1 MSRKIPQD
9 ELNKKSTYRLKQW
22 LNGEM
27 DTYVGLLEMQPQEEP
42 SISESVL
49 ESHKKEQQ
57 QLFENIHDREHNR
70 VYRNFLRFYKMT
82 AVVCCITL
90 ILLLV
95 VTVSYLPPVGV
106 ADNPAHNEVVEKYIE
121 DGMQDTGAVNLVT
134 GMILDYRAFDTF
146 GESNV
151 LFIATCAVMLM
162 MRDDKKKKDDAEE
175 DTHFEPKSD
184 AILQQVTF
192 ILFPL
197 IMIFGIYVVLNGH
210 LSPGGGFSG
219 GAIMG
224 AGLILYL
231 NAFGTEKIRRFFSEN
246 THKYI
251 CFVALTFYC
260 LAKSYSFYTGAHH
273 LESII
278 STGVPGRII
287 SAGLI
292 LPLNI
297 CVGLVVACTMYSFY
311 TLFRKGGY

>member
-1 MSRKIPQD
+1 MSKRIPQD
-9 ELNKKSTYRLKQW
+9 ELNKKKSYRIKQW
-22 LNGEM
+22 MKGEV
-27 DTYVGLLEMQPQEEP
+27 DQYVGLIEMHRQEEVGV
-42 SISESVL
+42 SETTAK
-49 ESHKKEQQ
+49 SHKKDQEK
-57 QLFENIHDREHNR
+57 LFEDIYDREHNW
-70 VYRNFLRFYKMT
+70 VYKSFLRFYKVA
-82 AVVCCITL
+82 AVVCCVAL
-90 ILLLV
+90 IVMLL
-95 VTVSYLPPVGV
+95 VTVSYLPPVGNPS
-106 ADNPAHNEVVEKYIE
+106 NPAHNEVVEKYIE
-121 DGMQDTGAVNLVT
+121 DGMQDTGAVNIVT

-151 LFIATCAVMLM
+151 LFIATCVVMLM
-162 MRDDKKKKDDAEE
+162 MRDDKKQKGVDSE
-175 DTHFEPKSD
+175 DMKYEPRFDK
-184 AILQQVTF
+184 ILQQVTF
-192 ILFPL
+192 VLFPL

-231 NAFGTEKIRRFFSEN
+231 NAYGIEKIGRFFTEN

-251 CFVALTFYC
+251 CFAALSFYC
-260 LAKSYSFYTGAHH
+260 LAKSYSFFTGANH

-278 STGVPGRII
+278 STGIPGRII